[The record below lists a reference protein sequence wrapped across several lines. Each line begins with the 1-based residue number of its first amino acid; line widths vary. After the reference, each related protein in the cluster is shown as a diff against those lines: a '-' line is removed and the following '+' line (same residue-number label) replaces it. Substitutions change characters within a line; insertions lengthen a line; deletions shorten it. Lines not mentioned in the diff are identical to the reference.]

1 MTENFNENFKCIVII
16 PAFNEEDSIRD
27 VVSNI
32 MKVHPK
38 MDYLIINDGS
48 TDNTEK
54 VCRENGFQFITLPIN
69 LGIGGAVQ
77 SGYRYAMQNDYDIVI
92 QMDGDGQHDPQYLD
106 RIIAPIVEKKANA
119 VIGSRFIEN
128 EGFQSSSSRRFGIR
142 ILSDLIFICTGKRIK
157 DVTSGYRAVDK
168 TLIKIYTNN
177 YSRDYP
183 EPEAIVT
190 ALVHGMKIQEIPVAM
205 RERMTGKSS
214 INLKK
219 SVYYMIKV
227 SLAVVIGR
235 ISLGFRKGNKK

>member
-1 MTENFNENFKCIVII
+1 MKSIVII
-16 PAFNEEDSIRD
+16 PAFNEEDNIEKVVNDIRK
-27 VVSNI
+27 
-32 MKVHPK
+32 MHPE
-38 MDYLIINDGS
+38 MDYLIVNDGS
-48 TDNTEK
+48 TDRTEEI
-54 VCRENGFQFITLPIN
+54 CRANCFCFISLPIN

-77 SGYRYAMQNDYDIVI
+77 AGYRYAGQNNYDIAI

-106 RIIAPIVEKKANA
+106 QLIAPIVGKKANA
-119 VIGSRFIEN
+119 VIGSRFIKK
-128 EGFQSSSSRRFGIR
+128 EGFQSSGIR
-142 ILSDLIFICTGKRIK
+142 RLGITILSNLIFICTGKRVK

-227 SLAVVIGR
+227 SLAIVIGR

>member
-1 MTENFNENFKCIVII
+1 MVIERKNVKSIVII
-16 PAFNEEDSIRD
+16 PAFNEEDSIEK
-27 VVSNI
+27 VVNKI
-32 MKVHPK
+32 RKMHPE
-38 MDYLIINDGS
+38 MDYLIVNDGS
-48 TDNTEK
+48 TDRTEEI
-54 VCRENGFQFITLPIN
+54 CRSNCFSFISLPIN

-77 SGYRYAMQNDYDIVI
+77 AGYRYAWQNNYDIAI

-106 RIIAPIVEKKANA
+106 QLIAPIVEKEANA
-119 VIGSRFIEN
+119 VIGSRFIKK
-128 EGFQSSSSRRFGIR
+128 EGFQSSGIRRFGIT
-142 ILSDLIFICTGKRIK
+142 ILSNLILACTGKRVK
-157 DVTSGYRAVDK
+157 DVTSGYRAVDR
-168 TLIKIYTNN
+168 TLIEIYTNN

-190 ALVHGMKIQEIPVAM
+190 ALVHGMKVQEVPVVM
-205 RERMTGKSS
+205 KERATGKSS